1 MTKTGDEVL
10 VTKTGDGKS
19 TANRG
24 CRGARRAVFRHQFS
38 SPFFV
43 TIFRHFFL
51 FLILALLPLAAT
63 AGEGANHFFDL
74 NTGDLKAELADTR
87 ADGKKALLVFFE
99 QEGCPGCR
107 HMKQNVF
114 NRKDVQ
120 DYYHQNFTNL
130 AVDIHG
136 SVPLKDLAG
145 RELSEKGYAQ
155 ALKVRATPTFVFYD
169 LTGAEI
175 ARIVGPLQTA
185 EEFLLLGHFIASG
198 AYKTR
203 TFAQYKLEKPLRKG
217 T

>member
-1 MTKTGDEVL
+1 MTHRAFMRAFLTGL
-10 VTKTGDGKS
+10 LLLAFGTF
-19 TANRG
+19 TAT
-24 CRGARRAVFRHQFS
+24 AADS
-38 SPFFV
+38 D
-43 TIFRHFFL
+43 HFF
-51 FLILALLPLAAT
+51 AL
-63 AGEGANHFFDL
+63 NS
-74 NTGDLKAELADTR
+74 GDLKAELADAR
-87 ADGKKALLVFFE
+87 ADGKKALLLFFE

-120 DYYHQNFTNL
+120 DYYHQNFTSL

-136 SVPLKDLAG
+136 SVPMKDHAG
-145 RELSEKGYAQ
+145 RETTEKGYAQ
-155 ALKVRATPTFVFYD
+155 SLKVRGTPTFVFYD

-185 EEFLLLGHFIASG
+185 EEFLLLGHFVASG

-203 TFAQYKLEKPLRKG
+203 SFARYRLEKPIPKG

>member
-1 MTKTGDEVL
+1 MTHRAFLRAFQTG
-10 VTKTGDGKS
+10 
-19 TANRG
+19 
-24 CRGARRAVFRHQFS
+24 
-38 SPFFV
+38 
-43 TIFRHFFL
+43 L
-51 FLILALLPLAAT
+51 FLLAFGTFTAA
-63 AGEGANHFFDL
+63 AADSDHFFDL

-87 ADGKKALLVFFE
+87 AEGKKALLVFFE

-130 AVDIHG
+130 AIDIHG
-136 SVPLKDLAG
+136 SVPMKDLVG

-169 LTGAEI
+169 LNGAEV

-203 TFAQYKLEKPLRKG
+203 SFAQYKLEKPLRKG